1 MIDKINYLAE
11 KMGLNTR
18 NRAIYA
24 KFSNEILNS
33 QIVVQSVSGVH
44 FINDEPQ
51 YELLCLSLNAQ
62 IPLKTFSGCQVAVDI
77 VTDLGELSR
86 FTGIVSKVTQGAT
99 DGAICVYKLVLQD
112 AFSLLKLTQNSR
124 VFRNI
129 DVIGIT
135 KILIEEALNKSSLL
149 KAALKLDLSG
159 IEKQYDTRPF
169 VMMYNESIYQFL
181 TRLWRSEGINW
192 LISETDLKVANPAQ
206 DIQAQKLSLI
216 DHNSHFSSLSRKI
229 IRFHSRSDATERFDT
244 ITSLSAERQ
253 IQSNRIQSQR
263 WVPDGFYQDQENSV
277 LTKHKH
283 SENFDSDSLDLEQVW
298 NLAPAWIDSSNEQ
311 LTSSSSAQLSKLN
324 QQLIQYQDLQAKKF
338 IAKSSVRDADVGY
351 CFELVGHFE
360 LNSHASSDRQMLILG
375 KKFYHQNNLPKDL
388 KNQID
393 ALIDLSH
400 WQYLKINSDEMHG
413 AELSL
418 VRRNTIIVPAYDPLK
433 HRPQV
438 YPMRGKV
445 VGPSGEQIHVNAYG
459 DVKVRFLFTRSADHQ
474 HASGHGAN
482 DSDQDSF
489 WLPVLTLWAGS
500 EGEGTRFHPRVGDEV
515 CINFFEGDIDR
526 PFVAGSIYES
536 QHHQTNFDKKGEVP
550 ATKKISGIRSR
561 EVDGEGFNQL
571 RFDDSTGQ
579 ISAQLQSSH
588 AATQLNLGNLSHPKE
603 SETSKGRGEGF
614 ELRTDAYGAV
624 RAAKGMLLTTY
635 AQEQAIAEHLDAVQA
650 QSLLN
655 QAHESMK
662 MLSEIAVKQ
671 QTDALNVINRLP
683 KLIQSLEIKSVTQ
696 ALQTTL
702 NLFKE
707 GIVNDPLN
715 ALKDCAGFIQDIGQI
730 GGGGIAGIVD
740 EFNGFFQDAKG
751 AVDNLKGF
759 IENVEDF
766 GTDFIKNELKNIKN
780 EIKNDPF
787 SALTNV
793 ASTIS
798 KISLDDFDLTSVCGA
813 MGGGSGQLSGLLNSF
828 QGFMQNKSQDK
839 QASSDSESNG
849 KLFRQAL
856 MLFASPNG
864 IAMTTP
870 EDILS
875 HAGQEIGLS
884 SGGSMNISSQKNIVM
899 HAQGKYSAFAV
910 NGISVVAANQNVE
923 IQAQNA
929 LMKLIARMGIQVIS
943 TEGKIEI
950 TSAVEIN
957 LKAGGSN
964 IVINKQGIHHYTNA
978 LFEVKS
984 GQHLFSGPQSVNAE
998 LPNLPK
1004 IGQFSNRWDFY
1015 ELFYTHNFANVKY
1028 KIINK
1033 QENSYIQGY
1042 LDEYGR
1048 TERIDKEEN
1057 QEYDILIGA
1066 SEYWSIEND
1075 EIVGGE

>member
-1 MIDKINYLAE
+1 M
-11 KMGLNTR
+11 
-18 NRAIYA
+18 
-24 KFSNEILNS
+24 
-33 QIVVQSVSGVH
+33 
-44 FINDEPQ
+44 
-51 YELLCLSLNAQ
+51 
-62 IPLKTFSGCQVAVDI
+62 
-77 VTDLGELSR
+77 
-86 FTGIVSKVTQGAT
+86 
-99 DGAICVYKLVLQD
+99 
-112 AFSLLKLTQNSR
+112 LT
-124 VFRNI
+124 
-129 DVIGIT
+129 
-135 KILIEEALNKSSLL
+135 
-149 KAALKLDLSG
+149 
-159 IEKQYDTRPF
+159 
-169 VMMYNESIYQFL
+169 
-181 TRLWRSEGINW
+181 
-192 LISETDLKVANPAQ
+192 
-206 DIQAQKLSLI
+206 
-216 DHNSHFSSLSRKI
+216 
-229 IRFHSRSDATERFDT
+229 
-244 ITSLSAERQ
+244 
-253 IQSNRIQSQR
+253 
-263 WVPDGFYQDQENSV
+263 
-277 LTKHKH
+277 
-283 SENFDSDSLDLEQVW
+283 
-298 NLAPAWIDSSNEQ
+298 
-311 LTSSSSAQLSKLN
+311 
-324 QQLIQYQDLQAKKF
+324 
-338 IAKSSVRDADVGY
+338 
-351 CFELVGHFE
+351 
-360 LNSHASSDRQMLILG
+360 
-375 KKFYHQNNLPKDL
+375 
-388 KNQID
+388 
-393 ALIDLSH
+393 
-400 WQYLKINSDEMHG
+400 
-413 AELSL
+413 
-418 VRRNTIIVPAYDPLK
+418 
-433 HRPQV
+433 
-438 YPMRGKV
+438 
-445 VGPSGEQIHVNAYG
+445 
-459 DVKVRFLFTRSADHQ
+459 
-474 HASGHGAN
+474 
-482 DSDQDSF
+482 
-489 WLPVLTLWAGS
+489 
-500 EGEGTRFHPRVGDEV
+500 
-515 CINFFEGDIDR
+515 
-526 PFVAGSIYES
+526 
-536 QHHQTNFDKKGEVP
+536 
-550 ATKKISGIRSR
+550 
-561 EVDGEGFNQL
+561 
-571 RFDDSTGQ
+571 
-579 ISAQLQSSH
+579 
-588 AATQLNLGNLSHPKE
+588 
-603 SETSKGRGEGF
+603 
-614 ELRTDAYGAV
+614 
-624 RAAKGMLLTTY
+624 
-635 AQEQAIAEHLDAVQA
+635 
-650 QSLLN
+650 
-655 QAHESMK
+655 
-662 MLSEIAVKQ
+662 VKQ

-707 GIVNDPLN
+707 GIANDPLN

-730 GGGGIAGIVD
+730 GGGGIVGIVD

-793 ASTIS
+793 ATTIS
-798 KISLDDFDLTSVCGA
+798 KISSDDFDLTSVCGA
-813 MGGGSGQLSGLLNSF
+813 MGGGTGQLSGLLNSF
-828 QGFMQNKSQDK
+828 QGFMQNKGQDK

-884 SGGSMNISSQKNIVM
+884 SGGSTNISSQKNIVM

-943 TEGKIEI
+943 IEGKIEI

>member
-1 MIDKINYLAE
+1 M
-11 KMGLNTR
+11 
-18 NRAIYA
+18 
-24 KFSNEILNS
+24 
-33 QIVVQSVSGVH
+33 
-44 FINDEPQ
+44 
-51 YELLCLSLNAQ
+51 
-62 IPLKTFSGCQVAVDI
+62 
-77 VTDLGELSR
+77 
-86 FTGIVSKVTQGAT
+86 
-99 DGAICVYKLVLQD
+99 
-112 AFSLLKLTQNSR
+112 LT
-124 VFRNI
+124 
-129 DVIGIT
+129 
-135 KILIEEALNKSSLL
+135 
-149 KAALKLDLSG
+149 
-159 IEKQYDTRPF
+159 
-169 VMMYNESIYQFL
+169 
-181 TRLWRSEGINW
+181 
-192 LISETDLKVANPAQ
+192 
-206 DIQAQKLSLI
+206 
-216 DHNSHFSSLSRKI
+216 
-229 IRFHSRSDATERFDT
+229 
-244 ITSLSAERQ
+244 
-253 IQSNRIQSQR
+253 
-263 WVPDGFYQDQENSV
+263 
-277 LTKHKH
+277 
-283 SENFDSDSLDLEQVW
+283 
-298 NLAPAWIDSSNEQ
+298 
-311 LTSSSSAQLSKLN
+311 
-324 QQLIQYQDLQAKKF
+324 
-338 IAKSSVRDADVGY
+338 
-351 CFELVGHFE
+351 
-360 LNSHASSDRQMLILG
+360 
-375 KKFYHQNNLPKDL
+375 
-388 KNQID
+388 
-393 ALIDLSH
+393 
-400 WQYLKINSDEMHG
+400 
-413 AELSL
+413 
-418 VRRNTIIVPAYDPLK
+418 
-433 HRPQV
+433 
-438 YPMRGKV
+438 
-445 VGPSGEQIHVNAYG
+445 
-459 DVKVRFLFTRSADHQ
+459 
-474 HASGHGAN
+474 
-482 DSDQDSF
+482 
-489 WLPVLTLWAGS
+489 
-500 EGEGTRFHPRVGDEV
+500 
-515 CINFFEGDIDR
+515 
-526 PFVAGSIYES
+526 
-536 QHHQTNFDKKGEVP
+536 
-550 ATKKISGIRSR
+550 
-561 EVDGEGFNQL
+561 
-571 RFDDSTGQ
+571 
-579 ISAQLQSSH
+579 
-588 AATQLNLGNLSHPKE
+588 
-603 SETSKGRGEGF
+603 
-614 ELRTDAYGAV
+614 
-624 RAAKGMLLTTY
+624 
-635 AQEQAIAEHLDAVQA
+635 
-650 QSLLN
+650 
-655 QAHESMK
+655 
-662 MLSEIAVKQ
+662 VKQ

-707 GIVNDPLN
+707 GIANDPLN

-730 GGGGIAGIVD
+730 GGGGIVGIVD

-793 ASTIS
+793 ATTIS
-798 KISLDDFDLTSVCGA
+798 KISSDDFDLTSVCGA
-813 MGGGSGQLSGLLNSF
+813 MGGGTGQLSGLLNSF
-828 QGFMQNKSQDK
+828 QGFMQNKGQDK

-884 SGGSMNISSQKNIVM
+884 SGGSTNISSQKNIVM

-943 TEGKIEI
+943 IEGKIEI

-984 GQHLFSGPQSVNAE
+984 GQHLLSGPQRENAE
-998 LPNLPK
+998 IPNLPK